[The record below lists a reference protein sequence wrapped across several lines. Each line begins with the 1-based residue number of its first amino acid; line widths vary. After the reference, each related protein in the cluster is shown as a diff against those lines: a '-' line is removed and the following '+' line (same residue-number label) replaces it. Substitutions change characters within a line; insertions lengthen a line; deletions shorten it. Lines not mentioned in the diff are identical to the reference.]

1 MRCFFYQTRAIA
13 ICVGLSFAAAYFG
26 SQSAQ
31 GQTATAEPD
40 SPPAAAQAAVEPGEA
55 AAAEKPESS
64 ETSEALSEPQQAAL
78 KQVTFDIKYLSS
90 DEMAGRQP
98 GTPGIKLAE
107 DYIVAEYK
115 KAGLKPLENGTYLQE
130 FEVGKSR
137 TVDPEKTSLVLKGP
151 NDSELK
157 LKDGEDYRQLT
168 GRDDFELDSELVF
181 VGYGISADEHNYLEY
196 DGVDVKDK
204 IVVLIRREPQAE
216 DSDSVFNGD
225 KTSRHSYAR
234 SKITAARRAG
244 AAGIL
249 MVNDGLTATD
259 AERDALV
266 TSDQF
271 GSTSL
276 PFAQVKRSVMDEILE
291 QSPLT
296 SPTGMKLKS
305 LQEVEDLI
313 DSNLEPLSQVIPG
326 WTASFN
332 AGFDENAILTSNIIG
347 IIEGE
352 GPNAD
357 ETIVIGAHYDHLGDG
372 AYGSRAG
379 GRREIH
385 NGADDNATGTA
396 AVIELARRFN
406 RRSEKPGRRLVFICF
421 TAEEMGL
428 LGAYHYVQD
437 PTYPLEKTAAMIN
450 FDMIGWLRD
459 DELTLYGW
467 NSSPQLAPVFDAANE
482 GIGLELNKPTSGFGG
497 SDHLPF
503 NEQRIPN
510 TFIHTGINAVYHTPE
525 DDFEAIN
532 CEGALRVIDYS
543 ENVVAGLAS
552 LETKPKFGTPKRFR
566 LGVMLDEEDDV
577 VTIAGVTSNSVAEK
591 SGLKVGDVILEVDG
605 KKLTK
610 RREMTRIIRRDR
622 GKTIQMK
629 LKRDDAEILLN
640 VELNDEEDEG

>member
-1 MRCFFYQTRAIA
+1 MKRFFHTAWAIA
-13 ICVGLSFAAAYFG
+13 VFTSLFFAGVVFSSGYAEA
-26 SQSAQ
+26 QS
-31 GQTATAEPD
+31 ATAESESATD
-40 SPPAAAQAAVEPGEA
+40 TETASETATET
-55 AAAEKPESS
+55 AAESS
-64 ETSEALSEPQQAAL
+64 TLTEQQQAAL

-107 DYIVAEYK
+107 DYIIAEYE
-115 KAGLKPLENGTYLQE
+115 KAGLKPLENGTYMQE

-137 TVDPEKTSLVLKGP
+137 TVKPNETSLVLTGP
-151 NDSELK
+151 NDTEVI
-157 LKDGEDYRQLT
+157 LKDGVDYRQLT
-168 GRDDFELDSELVF
+168 GRKDFDLNSELVF
-181 VGYGISADEHNYLEY
+181 VGYGISADEHNFMEY
-196 DGVDVKDK
+196 ADVDVKDK
-204 IVVLIRREPQAE
+204 VVVLIRREPQAE
-216 DSDSVFNGD
+216 DPDSVFNGD

-249 MVNDGLTATD
+249 LVNDGVTATD
-259 AERDALV
+259 DERDALL

-276 PFAQVKRSVMDEILE
+276 PFAQIKRRVFNEILD
-291 QSPLT
+291 QSPLI
-296 SPTGMKLKS
+296 SPQGMKLND
-305 LQEVEDLI
+305 LAEVEDLI
-313 DSNLEPLSQVIPG
+313 DSNLEPLSQVISD
-326 WTASFN
+326 WTVSFQ
-332 AGFDENAILTSNIIG
+332 AAFDENAIVTSNIIG
-347 IIEGE
+347 VVEGE
-352 GPNAD
+352 GPNAE

-396 AVIELARRFN
+396 AVIELARRFSS
-406 RRSEKPGRRLVFICF
+406 RDKKPGRRLVFICF

-428 LGAYHYVQD
+428 LGAYHYVKE
-437 PTYPLEKTAAMIN
+437 PIYPLENTAAMIN

-459 DELTLYGW
+459 DKLTLYGW
-467 NSSPQLAPVFDAANE
+467 NSSPQLNQVFDAANA
-482 GIGLELNKPTSGFGG
+482 GIDLDLNKPSAGFGG

-503 NEQRIPN
+503 NEQKIPN

-543 ENVVAGLAS
+543 ENVVEELAN
-552 LETKPKFGTPKRFR
+552 LESKPKYGTPRVFR
-566 LGVMLDEEDDV
+566 LGVMLDDENDV
-577 VTIAGVTSNSVAEK
+577 VTIEGVTSNSVAELA
-591 SGLKVGDVILEVDG
+591 GLKTGDVILEVDG
-605 KKLTK
+605 EKLTK
-610 RREMTRIIRRDR
+610 RRQMTRIIRRDK

-640 VELNDEEDEG
+640 VELKDNDDES